1 MILLYT
7 PNRHAVRTDTS
18 LHIIRP
24 PTSLIHRKII
34 LEININ
40 RRYTKEKHMTN
51 TTITEG
57 QPAPSF
63 CLPDQTGET
72 VCLKDFRGKWLVL
85 YFYPRDNT
93 AGCTREARE
102 FSALKDDFT
111 AENAVILGVSKDSVK
126 SHQNFIQKQ
135 ELTIT
140 LLSDEDTSVH
150 QQYGVWRMKK
160 NYGKEYMGTVRSSF
174 LIDPEGI
181 VVKVWDNVRTVGHAG
196 EVLNA
201 LTESK

>member
-1 MILLYT
+1 MAGPIFL
-7 PNRHAVRTDTS
+7 
-18 LHIIRP
+18 P
-24 PTSLIHRKII
+24 PRQHRR
-34 LEININ
+34 L
-40 RRYTKEKHMTN
+40 
-51 TTITEG
+51 
-57 QPAPSF
+57 
-63 CLPDQTGET
+63 
-72 VCLKDFRGKWLVL
+72 
-85 YFYPRDNT
+85 
-93 AGCTREARE
+93 TREARE

>member
-1 MILLYT
+1 
-7 PNRHAVRTDTS
+7 
-18 LHIIRP
+18 
-24 PTSLIHRKII
+24 
-34 LEININ
+34 
-40 RRYTKEKHMTN
+40 MTN

-72 VCLKDFRGKWLVL
+72 VCLKDFHGKWLVL

-93 AGCTREARE
+93 SGCTREAKD
-102 FSALKDDFT
+102 FSSLKDGFA
-111 AENAVILGVSKDSVK
+111 AENAVILGVSKDSMK

-135 ELTIT
+135 ELTIK

-160 NYGKEYMGTVRSSF
+160 NYGKEYMGTVRSTF

-181 VVKVWDNVRTVGHAG
+181 LVKVWDNVRTAGHAE
-196 EVLNA
+196 EVLGVVRERKA
-201 LTESK
+201 K